1 MIKDGG
7 EHYKMNDEMGIS
19 NSKAIENAHLKKAL
33 GWYIYRWQ
41 MGGHQWMLRVLDV
54 ILEDVRGAKKYI
66 RDIGDTK
73 F

>member
-41 MGGHQWMLRVLDV
+41 MGGAPMDV
-54 ILEDVRGAKKYI
+54 EGVGCDFG
-66 RDIGDTK
+66 GC
-73 F
+73 